1 MIKFKIDAVIVSNT
15 TDKNRQNLKNINKL
29 EKGGLS
35 GKPLEE
41 VSNTIIYKFYK
52 ILQNRIKIIGV
63 GGVDSGYSAYKK
75 IINGANLVQ
84 LYTGMVYQGPDIA
97 NKIAKELIDI
107 LKEKRI
113 ENISSIVG
121 KKNELDW

>member
-1 MIKFKIDAVIVSNT
+1 MK
-15 TDKNRQNLKNINKL
+15 Q

-41 VSNTIIYKFYK
+41 ISNNIINKFYK

-63 GGVDSGYSAYKK
+63 GGVDSGYSAFEK
-75 IINGANLVQ
+75 ILNGANLVQ

-97 NKIAKELIDI
+97 YKIAKELIDI

-113 ENISSIVG
+113 ENISTNIG

>member
-15 TDKNRQNLKNINKL
+15 TDKNRRNLKNINKL

-41 VSNTIIYKFYK
+41 ISNNIINKFYK

-63 GGVDSGYSAYKK
+63 GGVDSGYSAFEK
-75 IINGANLVQ
+75 ILNGANLVQ

-97 NKIAKELIDI
+97 YKIAKELIDI

-113 ENISSIVG
+113 ENISSIIG
-121 KKNELDW
+121 KKK